1 MFTNK
6 NDVTPHQPMKA
17 LIASGVSLLVGLA
30 IGGYIGYRYH
40 DRHITNEA
48 VEQMLEGMESSERL
62 EAARGIR
69 AIELIQSGDS
79 QQAVQM
85 FSIPIADF
93 YSWHVNLT
101 HNEQRTKDLLARIEQ
116 LARTNQ
122 AVAAQIKTAMDYGET
137 NAKAH

>member
-1 MFTNK
+1 
-6 NDVTPHQPMKA
+6 MKA
-17 LIASGVSLLVGLA
+17 LIASGVSLLVGLLL
-30 IGGYIGYRYH
+30 GGYIGYRYY

-48 VEQMLEGMESSERL
+48 VEQMLGGVESSESL

-79 QQAVQM
+79 QQAIQM

-101 HNEQRTKDLLARIEQ
+101 HNNEQTKDLLTRIEQ

-122 AVAAQIKTAMDYGET
+122 IVAAQIKTEMNDGET